1 VAWPSPAKILDAA
14 QPEDF
19 RYRQTRAPPCRSTAF
34 AHDRSV
40 IMMIAKPTCIDSDD
54 QARVAVC
61 GVWIDALT
69 MAHVVDRV
77 QDAITHGR
85 SLAISVVNVAK
96 LVNLRTDALLRESV
110 VSGDL
115 VLADGAPVVWL
126 SRLKRTPLPE
136 RVAGIDLMF
145 ELFALADRQH
155 LRVFLL
161 GAKPEVLQTVKRLA
175 EERYRGLTIAGT
187 HDGYFDESDER
198 RVAET
203 IRDSHA
209 HILFVAMTSPKKEAF
224 MKRWMLTMNVPVTH
238 GVGGSF
244 DVMAG
249 VTRRAPKW
257 MQRCGLEWLYRVLQ
271 EPRRMWKRY
280 LVTNT
285 VFMMMAVKDLFS
297 RHKSAGT

>member
-1 VAWPSPAKILDAA
+1 
-14 QPEDF
+14 
-19 RYRQTRAPPCRSTAF
+19 
-34 AHDRSV
+34 
-40 IMMIAKPTCIDSDD
+40 MIAKPKTTDTENPP
-54 QARVAVC
+54 RVEVC
-61 GVWIDALT
+61 GVGIDALT
-69 MAHVVDRV
+69 MADVVDRAES
-77 QDAITHGR
+77 AIADDR

-96 LVNLRTDALLRESV
+96 LVNLRSDPLLRESV

-145 ELFALADRQH
+145 ELFALADRKH

-161 GAKPEVLQTVKRLA
+161 GARPEVLQTVKRLA

-187 HDGYFDESDER
+187 HDGYFDEQDER

-224 MKRWMLTMNVPVTH
+224 MKRWMATMNVPVTH

-249 VTRRAPKW
+249 VTRRAPRW
-257 MQRCGLEWLYRVLQ
+257 MQRCGLEWFYRVLQ

-280 LVTNT
+280 LVTNS
-285 VFMMMAVKDLFS
+285 VFMIVAMKDLFS
-297 RHKSAGT
+297 RQKPAGT

>member
-1 VAWPSPAKILDAA
+1 
-14 QPEDF
+14 
-19 RYRQTRAPPCRSTAF
+19 
-34 AHDRSV
+34 
-40 IMMIAKPTCIDSDD
+40 
-54 QARVAVC
+54 VC

-69 MAHVVDRV
+69 MAQVVERAQAV
-77 QDAITHGR
+77 IAAGR

-96 LVNLRTDALLRESV
+96 LVNLRRDALLRESV

-115 VLADGAPVVWL
+115 ILADGAPVVWL

-161 GAKPEVLQTVKRLA
+161 GAKPEVLQTVKHLA
-175 EERYRGLTIAGT
+175 EQRYPGLTIAGT
-187 HDGYFDESDER
+187 HDGYFNESDER
-198 RVAET
+198 RVAEM
-203 IRDSHA
+203 IRDSSA

-224 MKRWMLTMNVPVTH
+224 MKRWMSTMNVPVTH

-249 VTRRAPKW
+249 VTRRAPIW
-257 MQRCGLEWLYRVLQ
+257 MQRCGLEWFYRVLQ

-280 LVTNT
+280 LLTNT
-285 VFMMMAVKDLFS
+285 VFMAMAVKDLCS
-297 RHKSAGT
+297 RRRPAGT